1 MTMQYKGYYATTEFY
16 PEEKLF
22 HGTVIGI
29 NDVITFQSD
38 KASELEAEF
47 HASVDDYLAFCK
59 ELKQKP
65 EKTYTGNLAI
75 RATPELH
82 KRIILSAKLSGKS
95 MNEWVISVLEK
106 VSNETL
112 KKNAS

>member
-1 MTMQYKGYYATTEFY
+1 MTMQYKGYYATTEFD
-16 PEEKLF
+16 PEAKLF

-38 KASELEAEF
+38 KADQLENEF

-65 EKTYTGNLAI
+65 EKAYTGNLAI

-82 KRIILSAKLSGKS
+82 KHIIISAKLSGQS
-95 MNEWVISVLEK
+95 MNEWVVQTLEK
-106 VSNETL
+106 ETSETL
-112 KKNAS
+112 KK